1 MTDESN
7 AENEAKA
14 QAESIAA
21 MVAAL
26 ECDYDRLEELIDER
40 DNLVSDCDGKRL
52 SELRVA
58 RMNYADS
65 QLGNLSSLEVHRI
78 AWDQENPD
86 EAEEIETLQAA
97 EDALNE
103 WDEENREELA
113 ELKAAAGDCT
123 SSEEANQRILD
134 DALEVQVRSGWVTPG
149 QDETGSY
156 DEFEILLCTGGPA
169 VRIMGRLTNN
179 QPSRAWL
186 EYQDWGTPWTQA
198 YNVIER
204 ETLLTYCQ
212 QFYFGD

>member
-1 MTDESN
+1 MTT
-7 AENEAKA
+7 ENYTLQQAKA
-14 QAESIAA
+14 QAESIAQ

-26 ECDYDRLEELIDER
+26 GCDYDRLEELKDER

-65 QLGNLSSLEVHRI
+65 QLGNLASLEVHRI
-78 AWDQENPD
+78 AWDEENPD
-86 EAEEIETLQAA
+86 EAEEIETLEAA

-103 WDEENREELA
+103 WDEDNREELS

-123 SSEEANQRILD
+123 SQEEARQRILD
-134 DALEVQVRSGWVTPG
+134 DALDVQVRSGWVPPG
-149 QDETGSY
+149 HDETGSC
-156 DEFEILLCTGGPA
+156 DEFQILLCTGGPA

-179 QPSRAWL
+179 YPSRAWL

-198 YNVIER
+198 YNVIGR
-204 ETLLTYCQ
+204 DTLLAYCH